1 MVYQLL
7 CVLRIALAHR
17 EDELSKS
24 FLLAGATALAI
35 TSYSVPAL
43 AQGAD
48 DEPEARQD
56 VVVITGRK
64 KQETLLEAPI
74 SVSAFSAE
82 TLESFGAISARDVAD
97 LTPGLQIA
105 GDFGRSGER
114 PVIRGISNLRT
125 ETAQPVGLFID
136 GVYVRN
142 GIISEILDNVERVE
156 VLKGPQGALYGRSTY
171 GGVINYISKTPGDEF
186 EANLS
191 GTYAEHDQ
199 LELTARISG
208 PLADGLNA
216 AVGGRLYQFGGEY
229 DNLNANQSARDVGE
243 EQTTAVYGALNF
255 TPPQTPRL
263 EANVRAYYS
272 KDEDGQFAGQL
283 FDSTF
288 NNSVAAG
295 GTACPEVIRSYF
307 CGEAST
313 PNAVDIATS
322 ADQGQ
327 IVSPFFGGIP
337 AAWDF
342 RAGLDREIRRITAD
356 VTYDLS
362 DTVTLTYLGGFTSE
376 EGQTVTNQSYSG
388 TIVGNSFGSFPSAW
402 VTDDLSERDYWSH
415 ELRLNGSVN
424 DRLDWILGAFIYD
437 EESSGTDRNILEANY
452 GFDGERSNE
461 EQAIYGALS
470 YDVTD
475 NLSLGLE
482 GRYYEEDVGVVTA
495 VANARGR
502 ELGATFDGF
511 TYRATADYTF
521 ADGTLLYG
529 SVSTGNKAGGFNTN
543 VNPDAPAEAPFS
555 SFDEEISTQYEIGLK
570 GQYFDNRLRLS
581 GALYRIDLEDQQISQ
596 VVILNEGTPDQVQVT
611 VVLNAG
617 KTEINGLEIDGQFDV
632 TDNLTIGAVYS
643 RADGEFTEGSDPT
656 QATILPS
663 DTIVGFSVPRVPK
676 DTGTVMAN
684 YTFPDVGGWTPD
696 LRVDGIYRSSQY
708 AQVQNLIE
716 TGESFRTN
724 ARLTFDHAASGTEV
738 SLWGRNVFDDDAPIG
753 VFRYVDPGDF
763 RFFARAHVS
772 FLPRGPQ
779 YGVTVR
785 KAF

>member
-1 MVYQLL
+1 M
-7 CVLRIALAHR
+7 
-17 EDELSKS
+17 SKS
-24 FLLAGATALAI
+24 FLLAGATALAF
-35 TSYSVPAL
+35 TSFAIPAH
-43 AQGAD
+43 AQGVE

-64 KQETLLEAPI
+64 KEETLLEAPI
-74 SVSAFSAE
+74 SVSAYSAE
-82 TLESFGAISARDVAD
+82 LLESFGAVNARDVAD

-171 GGVINYISKTPGDEF
+171 GGVINYISKTPSDEF
-186 EANLS
+186 EASFS

-199 LELTARISG
+199 AEFTARVSG
-208 PLADGLNA
+208 PVADGFNL
-216 AVGGRLYQFGGEY
+216 AVGGRYYEYGGEY
-229 DNLNANQSARDVGE
+229 DNTNANSNGRDVGE
-243 EQTTAVYGALNF
+243 EKTTAVYGAINF
-255 TPPQTPRL
+255 QPPQTPQL
-263 EANVRAYYS
+263 EANFRAYYS

-313 PNAVDIATS
+313 PNSVNIATS

-327 IVSPFFGGIP
+327 IVSPFFGGIG

-342 RAGLDREIRRITAD
+342 RAGLDREIHRVTGD
-356 VTYDLS
+356 VTYDFSENLS
-362 DTVTLTYLGGFTSE
+362 LTYMGGFTSE
-376 EGQTVTNQSYSG
+376 ESQTVTNQSYSG

-402 VTDDLSERDYWSH
+402 VTDDQAERDYWSH
-415 ELRLNGSVN
+415 ELRLNGTIN
-424 DRLDWILGAFIYD
+424 DQLDWILGAFIYD
-437 EESSGTDRNILEANY
+437 EESSGIDRNILEPTY

-461 EQAIYGALS
+461 EKAVYGALS
-470 YDVTD
+470 FDATD
-475 NLSLGLE
+475 QLSFGLE

-502 ELGATFDGF
+502 ELDATFDGF

-543 VNPDAPAEAPFS
+543 VNPDDPVEAPFS
-555 SFDEEISTQYEIGLK
+555 SFDEEISTQYEVGLK

-596 VVILNEGTPDQVQVT
+596 VVILNEGTPQQVQVT

-617 KTEINGLEIDGQFDV
+617 QTEINGLEIDGQFDV
-632 TDNLTIGAVYS
+632 TDNFTVGAVYS

-676 DTGTVMAN
+676 DTATVMAN
-684 YTFPDVGGWTPD
+684 YTFQDVGGWTPN
-696 LRVDGIYRSSQY
+696 LRVDGIFRSSQY

-716 TGESFRTN
+716 TGESFKTN
-724 ARLTFDHAASGTEV
+724 LRLSVDHADSNTEV
-738 SLWGRNVFDDDAPIG
+738 TLWGRNILDDDAPIG

-772 FLPRGPQ
+772 FLPRGQ
-779 YGVTVR
+779 QFGVTVR
-785 KAF
+785 KEF